1 MFRVFFL
8 NARLIFFFFFF
19 WKTHANTFEFT
30 LPIPLYIYIK
40 YTVFR
45 SVALHSRISANASI
59 LETRNQSTHCYK
71 TVSQITSLWNIY
83 FSTLDQK
90 HFTLYVR
97 LSFIDIGCRRGKA
110 TCIDTIKK
118 IKNYPSRNLSISLYS
133 FFDDIHLKYTS
144 SSQVELKLFPI
155 SSSSNFIVSFR
166 LLKRVVLKQTRF
178 Y

>member
-118 IKNYPSRNLSISLYS
+118 IKNYPSRNCPFPCIRFSTIS
-133 FFDDIHLKYTS
+133 TS
-144 SSQVELKLFPI
+144 
-155 SSSSNFIVSFR
+155 NTR
-166 LLKRVVLKQTRF
+166 LLHK
-178 Y
+178 